1 MSLNI
6 NNESTN
12 IRRTQQKRYGS
23 LLVDTTIKGDKGSID
38 LTMPINKIQ
47 NNQGNNRGQS
57 PINGI
62 QNNQENNRGQSLT
75 NGPSRTTK
83 ADKIVEPSPNIA
95 AIKPS
100 KDVNI
105 KNSINTNL
113 TAKLMRG
120 QKISINSKTQNLSKL
135 LIALDWDIKNIGNTE
150 FELDTSLFLVDKNNN
165 TSEENFVFYGNPRS
179 KDGGVIID
187 KDHNSGLKK
196 AYDQAIQLDLSLIP
210 NSIQK
215 LAVTVTVYEGDKR
228 RQNFGQVTNGYFRI
242 LDAQSR
248 SELFKYNFNEGLK
261 FETAVVVVEIYRY
274 KDEWKINPIGNGFIG
289 GLKALCDNYGVEAE

>member
-12 IRRTQQKRYGS
+12 IRRTQQRKYGS
-23 LLVDTTIKGDKGSID
+23 LLIDTTVREAKGIID

-47 NNQGNNRGQS
+47 NNQGLS
-57 PINGI
+57 PANGV
-62 QNNQENNRGQSLT
+62 SKAT
-75 NGPSRTTK
+75 RT
-83 ADKIVEPSPNIA
+83 DKTVEPSPSIPGSSQAVSQSNA
-95 AIKPS
+95 VIKPS
-100 KDVNI
+100 KDASI

-113 TAKLMRG
+113 TTKLMRG
-120 QKISINSKTQNLSKL
+120 QKVSVNSKTQNLSKL
-135 LIALDWDIKNIGNTE
+135 LIALDWDIKNIVNTE
-150 FELDTSLFLVDKNNN
+150 FELDTSLFLVDKNGN

-187 KDHNSGLKK
+187 KDHNSGLKR
-196 AYDQAIQLDLSLIP
+196 AYDQVIQLDLNLIP
-210 NSIQK
+210 SSIEK

-228 RQNFGQVTNGYFRI
+228 RQNFGQVTNAYFRV

-248 SELFKYNFNEGLK
+248 IELFKYNFNEGLK
-261 FETAVVVVEIYRY
+261 FETAIVVAEIYRY

-289 GLKALCDNYGVEAE
+289 GLKALCDNYGIEAE

>member
-12 IRRTQQKRYGS
+12 IRRTQQRKYGS
-23 LLVDTTIKGDKGSID
+23 LLIDTTVREAKGSID

-47 NNQGNNRGQS
+47 NNQRLS
-57 PINGI
+57 PANGA
-62 QNNQENNRGQSLT
+62 SKT
-75 NGPSRTTK
+75 TRTDRT
-83 ADKIVEPSPNIA
+83 VEPSPSISRSSQAVSQSNVVIR
-95 AIKPS
+95 PS
-100 KDVNI
+100 KDASI

-113 TAKLMRG
+113 TTKLMRG
-120 QKISINSKTQNLSKL
+120 QKVSVNSKTQNLSKL
-135 LIALDWDIKNIGNTE
+135 LIALDWDIKNIVNTE

-187 KDHNSGLKK
+187 KDHNSGLKR
-196 AYDQAIQLDLSLIP
+196 AYDQAIQLDLNLIP
-210 NSIQK
+210 PSIEK
-215 LAVTVTVYEGDKR
+215 LAVTVTVYDGDKR
-228 RQNFGQVTNGYFRI
+228 RQNFGQVTNARFRV
-242 LDAQSR
+242 LDVQNR

-261 FETAVVVVEIYRY
+261 FETAIVVAEIYRY

-289 GLKALCDNYGVEAE
+289 GLKALCDNYGIEAE

>member
-12 IRRTQQKRYGS
+12 IRRTQQKKYGS
-23 LLVDTTIKGDKGSID
+23 LLIDTTVREAKGIID

-47 NNQGNNRGQS
+47 NNQGLS
-57 PINGI
+57 PANGASKTT
-62 QNNQENNRGQSLT
+62 RT
-75 NGPSRTTK
+75 NIT
-83 ADKIVEPSPNIA
+83 VEPSPSIPRSSQAVSQSNA
-95 AIKPS
+95 VIKPS
-100 KDVNI
+100 KDDSI

-113 TAKLMRG
+113 TTKLMRG
-120 QKISINSKTQNLSKL
+120 QKVSVNSKTQNLSKL
-135 LIALDWDIKNIGNTE
+135 LIALDWDIKNIVNTE

-187 KDHNSGLKK
+187 KDHNSGLKR
-196 AYDQAIQLDLSLIP
+196 AYDQVIQLDLNLIP
-210 NSIQK
+210 PSIEK
-215 LAVTVTVYEGDKR
+215 LAVTVTVYDGDKR
-228 RQNFGQVTNGYFRI
+228 RQNFGQVTNAHFRV
-242 LDAQSR
+242 LDVQNR

-261 FETAVVVVEIYRY
+261 FETAIVVAEIYRY

-289 GLKALCDNYGVEAE
+289 GLKALCDNYGIEAE